1 MIKYF
6 KEMRELKKA
15 RLTYQVLILNKINN
29 FVNSIT
35 DITDIA
41 SKLKDVDSKDL
52 VSELVKVIKANEV
65 SEE

>member
-41 SKLKDVDSKDL
+41 SKLKDVDPEDL